1 MKKLK
6 LLFFILI
13 MLTLYDGYSQSKKT
27 SLTLTIEVA
36 SFENTKGVLRVC
48 ITDKKDDF
56 LKSCIFSKT
65 VVVKDATV
73 SLKIEN
79 MEKGD
84 WYYASK
90 KFAEAELIMPNLDH
104 ASKSLLMAS
113 FCLYQ
118 INFYPEA
125 EASLKRFVSKYPADK
140 NIEYAKC
147 KLKTISISIEVGITS
162 FLR

>member
-48 ITDKKDDF
+48 VTDKKDDF
-56 LKSCIFSKT
+56 LKSCAFSKIVT
-65 VVVKDATV
+65 VEDDTV

-79 MEKGD
+79 IEKGN
-84 WYYASK
+84 YAVSVYHDENNSGILETGGVFGIPLEPYGFSNNPNMTFGPSYK
-90 KFAEAELIMPNLDH
+90 KSVFKMT
-104 ASKSLLMAS
+104 S
-113 FCLYQ
+113 
-118 INFYPEA
+118 
-125 EASLKRFVSKYPADK
+125 DK
-140 NIEYAKC
+140 NISI
-147 KLKTISISIEVGITS
+147 KLK
-162 FLR
+162 

>member
-48 ITDKKDDF
+48 VTDQKDDF
-56 LKSCIFSKT
+56 LKSCAFSKIVT
-65 VVVKDATV
+65 VEDDTV

-79 MEKGD
+79 IEKGN
-84 WYYASK
+84 YAVSVYHDENNNGILETGGVFGIPLEPYGFSNNPNMTFGPSYK
-90 KFAEAELIMPNLDH
+90 KSVF
-104 ASKSLLMAS
+104 KMAS
-113 FCLYQ
+113 
-118 INFYPEA
+118 
-125 EASLKRFVSKYPADK
+125 DK
-140 NIEYAKC
+140 NISI
-147 KLKTISISIEVGITS
+147 KLK
-162 FLR
+162 

>member
-48 ITDKKDDF
+48 VTDQKDDF
-56 LKSCIFSKT
+56 LKSCAFSKIVT
-65 VVVKDATV
+65 VEDDTV

-79 MEKGD
+79 IEEGN
-84 WYYASK
+84 YAVSVYHDENNSGILETGGVFGIPLEPYGFSNNPNMTFGPSYK
-90 KFAEAELIMPNLDH
+90 KSVF
-104 ASKSLLMAS
+104 KMAS
-113 FCLYQ
+113 
-118 INFYPEA
+118 
-125 EASLKRFVSKYPADK
+125 DK
-140 NIEYAKC
+140 NISI
-147 KLKTISISIEVGITS
+147 KLK
-162 FLR
+162 